1 MLFSDDEINDLKY
14 YNNIAIK
21 INKYFIIYND
31 DSNFKEWF
39 DDLID
44 GAEHFFKVLKSSIFF
59 LSEVEVGGDEY
70 EVVKALLSIC
80 SNRLESNI
88 ELIKG
93 VELDYK
99 GCVENFL
106 IILSEFIEE
115 FKKWQIGLAQVLNR
129 KLPLVFDNL
138 EFKSLALYLS
148 HAVSVV
154 KKLPLTLNDTMI
166 ERFAILESKFNDLSG
181 LLKDI
186 NSFYESKSLEFL
198 NKQRDELEGKVKA
211 TLGIFKST
219 ILSVQGQYEFD
230 VNTKFLKLKDDLGA
244 SEREMENI
252 FGDLK
257 LYKSIISENTEN
269 EISKHY
275 SLKAEK
281 EKRTYWTATS
291 ITASIIIASL
301 GSAWFGLHDYY
312 QNYVSFG
319 SCYADSFYM
328 DDNYKKCVEGL
339 NQIRESTQ
347 KFALNYL
354 VMRLIFSVLLFLTVI
369 YTSRIA
375 IRAYSHWRHS
385 ESMHLKLAS
394 LRPFINQLET
404 KERDQIHKDLVPDYF
419 GKDAGLVDST
429 NEKFK
434 DLPANVSAVAMKAI
448 EQISGS
454 GSNSSTEKNN
464 KKPESETG

>member
-1 MLFSDDEINDLKY
+1 MLFKELEVDSFKYFKNTAEILNRYFVLNTQNFEFNNELMSLIVKNDAFFNLLKETIILLDTVEINGEEYEGFKGIL
-14 YNNIAIK
+14 
-21 INKYFIIYND
+21 
-31 DSNFKEWF
+31 SNFN
-39 DDLID
+39 
-44 GAEHFFKVLKSSIFF
+44 
-59 LSEVEVGGDEY
+59 Y
-70 EVVKALLSIC
+70 
-80 SNRLESNI
+80 RLENNLKLLYSI
-88 ELIKG
+88 PE
-93 VELDYK
+93 DYQ
-99 GCVENFL
+99 GCVRNF
-106 IILSEFIEE
+106 ISILFEFIEN
-115 FKKWQIGLAQVLNR
+115 FRKWQFGVAKVANKPVSPILDHIEFHDLSISLSKAVGTINKISQ
-129 KLPLVFDNL
+129 LPN
-138 EFKSLALYLS
+138 E
-148 HAVSVV
+148 
-154 KKLPLTLNDTMI
+154 NI
-166 ERFAILESKFNDLSG
+166 NERFAILENKYNELNELVDN
-181 LLKDI
+181 I
-186 NSFYESKSLEFL
+186 NSFYENKSLDFL
-198 NKQRDELEGKVKA
+198 DEQKQFLRDK
-211 TLGIFKST
+211 FKIEAVSFRNEVN
-219 ILSVQGQYEFD
+219 IIRNHYEFD
-230 VNTKFLKLKDDLGA
+230 INIKLLKLKDDLETA
-244 SEREMENI
+244 EKESENL

-257 LYKSIISENTEN
+257 LYKSIVSDSTEN

-448 EQISGS
+448 EQISGG